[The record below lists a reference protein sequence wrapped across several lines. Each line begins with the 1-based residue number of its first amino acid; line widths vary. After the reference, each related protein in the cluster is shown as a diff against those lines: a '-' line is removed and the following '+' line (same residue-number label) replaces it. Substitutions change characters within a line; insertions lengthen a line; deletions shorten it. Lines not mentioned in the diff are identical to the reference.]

1 MRFYILPDAPQFDP
15 ADQEW
20 FYTQD
25 EAYDA
30 AYNWSEEL
38 NGIPVKVGTF
48 NLGGPSYTVAVVTAT
63 V

>member
-1 MRFYILPDAPQFDP
+1 MRFYILPDHADFVP

-38 NGIPVKVGTF
+38 NGVPVKVGTF